1 MAIVLAR
8 VGMEY
13 WRKPPSGYVCH
24 GCNVPRHFIQHC
36 PTNGDPN
43 YDIKKVKPPRSSVGV
58 LKTNEAAFLKERA
71 NAVSVSSIN
80 AQGIILS
87 PTLFAYVALEPRNIL
102 ADVLLPNLTLRV
114 TTNRILDSVPIV
126 LQSMGSVLTIPQP
139 KIPFPSESLSSLPP

>member
-58 LKTNEAAFLKERA
+58 LKTNEAAFLKEGH
-71 NAVSVSSIN
+71 NKQNLGFGTNSSSEHGVSAHN
-80 AQGIILS
+80 PPA
-87 PTLFAYVALEPRNIL
+87 
-102 ADVLLPNLTLRV
+102 
-114 TTNRILDSVPIV
+114 
-126 LQSMGSVLTIPQP
+126 
-139 KIPFPSESLSSLPP
+139 KIPFPSESVSSLPP